1 MGEGPVQSLLLCTP
15 EKKAL
20 RGGLRDPLW
29 FTHHTLNKQGL
40 QYRFFAW
47 GGGVELYLFFV
58 CLQMLFDF
66 FCSLISQTSFL
77 SHNLEEVFLVE
88 CIQWPDS
95 FLRHQA
101 DERHEVIRNY
111 PEWPPLL
118 SLLKDVTINSMT
130 LSFFSCGYSKGE
142 RAPAIEK
149 LLGRTKDPTWDIFSP
164 WVHYKPKEGDDLFRG
179 VNHTSFLLRFFF
191 CFHPQGTFYK

>member
-1 MGEGPVQSLLLCTP
+1 M
-15 EKKAL
+15 
-20 RGGLRDPLW
+20 
-29 FTHHTLNKQGL
+29 
-40 QYRFFAW
+40 
-47 GGGVELYLFFV
+47 ELYLFFV

-111 PEWPPLL
+111 P
-118 SLLKDVTINSMT
+118 K
-130 LSFFSCGYSKGE
+130 
-142 RAPAIEK
+142 
-149 LLGRTKDPTWDIFSP
+149 
-164 WVHYKPKEGDDLFRG
+164 
-179 VNHTSFLLRFFF
+179 
-191 CFHPQGTFYK
+191 